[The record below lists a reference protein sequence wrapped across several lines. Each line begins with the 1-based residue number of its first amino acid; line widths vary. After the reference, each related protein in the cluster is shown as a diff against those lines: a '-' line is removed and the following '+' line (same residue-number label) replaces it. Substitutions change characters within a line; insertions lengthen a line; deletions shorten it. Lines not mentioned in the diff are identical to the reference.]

1 MNVSFTSFLFAD
13 LATEVHIGKE
23 IRKIMKQRRITVV
36 ELAAIL
42 NLHRQSVYDMLRRDN
57 IDVKRL
63 VHISQ
68 ILQYDFYNNCFDQQQ
83 KLQ

>member
-1 MNVSFTSFLFAD
+1 

-23 IRKIMKQRRITVV
+23 IRKVMKQRRITVV
-36 ELAAIL
+36 ELAATL

-68 ILQYDFYNNCFDQQQ
+68 ILQYDFYNKYFG
-83 KLQ
+83 KLQK

>member
-23 IRKIMKQRRITVV
+23 IRKVMKQRRITVV
-36 ELAAIL
+36 EVAAML
-42 NLHRQSVYDMLRRDN
+42 NLHRQSVYDMLSRDN

-63 VHISQ
+63 ALISE
-68 ILQYDFYNNCFDQQQ
+68 LLDYDFYNALFGKND
-83 KLQ
+83 

>member
-1 MNVSFTSFLFAD
+1 MACRFLFAD

-23 IRKIMKQRRITVV
+23 IRKVMKQRRITVV

-68 ILQYDFYNNCFDQQQ
+68 ILQYDFYNKYFGKQQ
-83 KLQ
+83 K

>member
-1 MNVSFTSFLFAD
+1 
-13 LATEVHIGKE
+13 
-23 IRKIMKQRRITVV
+23 MKQRKITVV

-68 ILQYDFYNNCFDQQQ
+68 ILQYDFYNNCFGQQR
-83 KLQ
+83 K